1 MFTFLAKLVLGE
13 LVTLEV
19 AVVDVSS
26 DPALLLVAVD
36 FLLGEKYPVI
46 LLGEE
51 LVAEEVS
58 ATTFSSAELQAAKSM
73 GLAQFVVVAV
83 WVTAGFDLIGHE

>member
-1 MFTFLAKLVLGE
+1 LAKLALGE
-13 LVTLEV
+13 LGTFEV
-19 AVVDVSS
+19 VVDVSS
-26 DPALLLVAVD
+26 DPALLLVAED

-58 ATTFSSAELQAAKSM
+58 ATVFSSMVLQAAKSM
-73 GLAQFVVVAV
+73 GLAQLVLAV
-83 WVTAGFDLIGHE
+83 